1 MENLEKCS
9 LKAQFYSCCGGSCFV
24 FLRFFP
30 YKQEHLH
37 KIHFLLRMQATL
49 HEESNNDINILSKDE
64 KNWQM
69 EILE

>member
-9 LKAQFYSCCGGSCFV
+9 LKAQFYSCCRGSFFV
-24 FLRFFP
+24 VLVFFP
-30 YKQEHLH
+30 YKQEYLH
-37 KIHFLLRMQATL
+37 KTYFLLRMKPTL

>member
-1 MENLEKCS
+1 
-9 LKAQFYSCCGGSCFV
+9 
-24 FLRFFP
+24 
-30 YKQEHLH
+30 
-37 KIHFLLRMQATL
+37 MQPTL